1 MRCLVYY
8 EREDLA
14 KSYVRFHQARLLELS
29 RARMSYLLL
38 FLSLLQCPP
47 PEAWVWVCLWWVVS
61 VRAAFL
67 RLHGLEL
74 VRLLCPWDS
83 PGKNTGVGC
92 HAFQGIFL
100 TLGLK
105 LSLRQILYCRWILYH
120 QTPGKPSEFLS
131 FRRAELQDWGRVCGC
146 PGSTSLK

>member
-29 RARMSYLLL
+29 RARMSY
-38 FLSLLQCPP
+38 
-47 PEAWVWVCLWWVVS
+47 VS

-67 RLHGLEL
+67 RPHGLEP

-131 FRRAELQDWGRVCGC
+131 FRRAELQD
-146 PGSTSLK
+146 